1 MYKRRGEILSLGHCN
16 LQDSIYQVSIY
27 IDTCIYIFVLYLHIC
42 VSLCSIFCQC
52 SNLVPTKLS
61 FTKFFKAMGVVSCHS
76 CYPSTKLSYGTQA
89 STHSEC
95 GMFSHFQS
103 NVPLAYWTDCVLT
116 IVYLINRTPSRLLSN
131 KTPFELLW
139 NKKTS
144 LSHIRSF
151 GCLCYSLK
159 NFCLTFSPLAIRAV
173 FLGYPLGYKGYKVL
187 DLSTNVVFISRDV
200 IFS

>member
-1 MYKRRGEILSLGHCN
+1 MVVLDLLG
-16 LQDSIYQVSIY
+16 
-27 IDTCIYIFVLYLHIC
+27 YIFYNPNLMFKPFSLNSFLSSKLNSTPPLKQFGLIMPQSYHSLSSLKQWVL
-42 VSLCSIFCQC
+42 F
-52 SNLVPTKLS
+52 LVT
-61 FTKFFKAMGVVSCHS
+61 